1 MYERLQHQY
10 TNPDAAPDGIS
21 TAGPA
26 NSTEAVMAQ
35 LAYLAA
41 AADVARRRFTLFEQG
56 PIWFGCGAGVLV
68 LTLQL
73 LHCW

>member
-1 MYERLQHQY
+1 MISCSISAQMLKQLMAALRLDR
-10 TNPDAAPDGIS
+10 PS
-21 TAGPA
+21 T
-26 NSTEAVMAQ
+26 TEAVMAQ

-56 PIWFGCGAGVLV
+56 PIWFGCGGGVFV
-68 LTLQL
+68 LALQL